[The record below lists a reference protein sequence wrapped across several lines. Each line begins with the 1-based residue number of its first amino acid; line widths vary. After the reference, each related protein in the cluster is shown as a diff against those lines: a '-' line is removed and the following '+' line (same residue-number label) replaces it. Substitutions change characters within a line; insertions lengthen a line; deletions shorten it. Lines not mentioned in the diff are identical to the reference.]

1 MNTVSEMREPC
12 LGDAFEPS
20 NKLHRQPRQY
30 VKNDIRRQWMRNCW
44 LRERERECDIV
55 IGFESEK
62 VQLAL
67 REREWGGDGF
77 EIWIE
82 WFICISLYMRKFIVA
97 VKFGIVATVIWLFF
111 FFLIGH
117 WLLPLFLFFL
127 LNIYISWHIH
137 CLESFLQ

>member
-1 MNTVSEMREPC
+1 MKTKILLLTLAHFWWHFMNTVSEMREPC
-12 LGDAFEPS
+12 LWDAFEPS

-44 LRERERECDIV
+44 LRERERE
-55 IGFESEK
+55 
-62 VQLAL
+62 
-67 REREWGGDGF
+67 RGGDGF

-97 VKFGIVATVIWLFF
+97 VKFGIVATIIWLFF

-117 WLLPLFLFFL
+117 WLLPFFLFFSFKYL
-127 LNIYISWHIH
+127 YELAYILFRKFFAIT
-137 CLESFLQ
+137 